1 MHGFHR
7 DCLYDSV
14 KDNPTFNRY
23 KLEKIDVL
31 SDEIRMIED
40 RIARKKN
47 EKKVVQQKMNQQ
59 TNGFSFM
66 NKFNIFGAVKE
77 EEERENIVM

>member
-7 DCLYDSV
+7 DCLYDAV
-14 KDNPTFNRY
+14 KTNPTFNRY

-40 RIARKKN
+40 RIMRKKN
-47 EKKVVQQKMNQQ
+47 EKKFAQQKL
-59 TNGFSFM
+59 
-66 NKFNIFGAVKE
+66 K
-77 EEERENIVM
+77 